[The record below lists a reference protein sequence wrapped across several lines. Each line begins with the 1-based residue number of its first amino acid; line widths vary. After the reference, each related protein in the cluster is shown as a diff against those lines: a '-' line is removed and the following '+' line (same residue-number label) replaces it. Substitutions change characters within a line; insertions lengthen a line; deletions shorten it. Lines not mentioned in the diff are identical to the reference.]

1 MKTKRFEI
9 HWRHYDNGETC
20 GPDDAFE
27 EVETTSKKKAE
38 KYGKAVAAPKHK
50 WFFMGVRLI
59 NSATAG

>member
-9 HWRHYDNGETC
+9 HWRHYDNGLSC

-38 KYGKAVAAPKHK
+38 EYGKAVAAPRVK
-50 WFFMGVRLI
+50 WFFIGVRALE
-59 NSATAG
+59 ATP